1 MLRKALCVG
10 AVRSADDAL
19 RTSLREG
26 AIVRTEQLE
35 RTAALRLAKAVMDRR
50 LWTTCCIT
58 SGLSDEAGAT
68 TFIQEMAAD
77 KKDGQSFSF
86 PMFGMPTSLRVLPS
100 FRYFTRLH
108 SSASNSPLLTDHF
121 AKRHYLGSKTDV
133 ILLLAFPVDA
143 RAISLGPQIIKA
155 TYLE

>member
-10 AVRSADDAL
+10 AVCSADDAL

-26 AIVRTEQLE
+26 AIVSTEQLE
-35 RTAALRLAKAVMDRR
+35 RTAALPLARAVVEKR

-58 SGLSDEAGAT
+58 SGSYDEAGAA
-68 TFIQEMAAD
+68 TFIQEMADD
-77 KKDGQSFSF
+77 KDRQSFSF

-133 ILLLAFPVDA
+133 ILLLTFPVHA
-143 RAISLGPQIIKA
+143 RALYLGLRIIKA
-155 TYLE
+155 TCLE